1 MFERFT
7 EKALQAIMLAQ
18 EESRRLGHNFV
29 GTEQIFLGIVGQGS
43 GPGFDTLREA
53 GVTLRNTRMEVE
65 RMIGRGSG
73 FVAVEIPF
81 TPRAKRVLEDSMQS
95 AREFEHTYIG
105 IEHLFLGLL
114 EDTDGVATRV
124 MLNLGVDLDRLRGEI
139 FEYMGEDT
147 RQVSFFEELDDDEP
161 DDDDVFITNTLN
173 EYVVN
178 LTELAE
184 TNKLDPVIGR
194 QKEIERVIQ
203 ILSRRRKNNPILIG
217 EPGVGKTAVAEGL
230 AQRIMQ
236 QDDPYTLQEKK
247 LKQIAISLHL
257 AGTKYR
263 GEFEDR
269 LKRVIEE
276 IEASEHLVVV
286 IDEVHTL
293 IGAGAAEGAMDA
305 ANTLKPALARGHFQC
320 IGATTIEEYRQYIEK
335 DKALERR
342 FQPVYVNEP
351 SVEET
356 VEILK
361 GLRQKYESY
370 HNLTIEDSALMAAAR
385 MGSQYIA
392 DRYLPDKAI
401 DLIDEA
407 SSRVR
412 LLSYEIPEEA
422 IELDRELRAMVF
434 EKNEAVRL
442 QNFELA
448 IRLRNRENELRR
460 QIATIIKAKKL
471 QIDAAIE
478 AEKVQAEKER
488 LEKEQL
494 ADIPDPNLR
503 NVVEEENK
511 DKEILERFINPDP
524 SDKKP
529 DSDNMKSV
537 TQSDFENDDEWEYQD
552 ELEPYIYNDDDN
564 DLEDSMDEFKNFEK
578 KTDENDKKESSEDSE
593 TKAQHSE
600 KENILDEETF
610 FNQYAERQLLISR
623 DLFEEQL
630 CKDDESDSNRVY
642 DFDENGP
649 GWEPLIEKSDD
660 GDDTNYLD
668 SFNDDDDDDFYKF
681 NSFDRFINP
690 FRR

>member
-1 MFERFT
+1 MDLGKFT
-7 EKALQAIMLAQ
+7 ERSRGFLQAAQTIAMRENHQKLAPEHILKALMDDDQGQASTLIERAGGKPVRVVQALDLALGKIPVVTGDTGQ
-18 EESRRLGHNFV
+18 IYMDTQTGKVLDEAQKLAKKAGDSFVPAERLLTALAIVKSPAKDAIDQGAVSAQTLNTAINDVRKGRTADSATAEDNYEALEKYAQDLTKAAEEGK
-29 GTEQIFLGIVGQGS
+29 IDPI
-43 GPGFDTLREA
+43 
-53 GVTLRNTRMEVE
+53 
-65 RMIGRGSG
+65 IGR
-73 FVAVEIPF
+73 
-81 TPRAKRVLEDSMQS
+81 
-95 AREFEHTYIG
+95 
-105 IEHLFLGLL
+105 
-114 EDTDGVATRV
+114 
-124 MLNLGVDLDRLRGEI
+124 
-139 FEYMGEDT
+139 
-147 RQVSFFEELDDDEP
+147 DDEIRRAMQ
-161 DDDDVFITNTLN
+161 V
-173 EYVVN
+173 
-178 LTELAE
+178 
-184 TNKLDPVIGR
+184 
-194 QKEIERVIQ
+194 
-203 ILSRRRKNNPILIG
+203 LSRRTKNNPVLIG
-217 EPGVGKTAVAEGL
+217 EPGVGKTAIAEGL
-230 AQRIMQ
+230 ALRIINR
-236 QDDPYTLQEKK
+236 DVPESLRD
-247 LKQIAISLHL
+247 KQLLALDMGSLIAG
-257 AGTKYR
+257 AKYR